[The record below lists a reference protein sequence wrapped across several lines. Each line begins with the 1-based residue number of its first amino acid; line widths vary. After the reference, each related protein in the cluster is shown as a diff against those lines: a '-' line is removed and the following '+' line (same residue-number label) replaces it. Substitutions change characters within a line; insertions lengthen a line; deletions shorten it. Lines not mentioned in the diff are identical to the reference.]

1 MNVCETVNHRSEHF
15 EYFPFDAGSK
25 QTREGA
31 TRLKDAPKK
40 SFSFHQDNR
49 LSPGNYIRDAHT
61 HTTIPPPTDC
71 KVDDQSKWQLTYFE
85 QEIAH
90 LRELV
95 GVGASLEAVQV
106 VVRQDTVA
114 FVPAGE
120 QSVSHDPQQTFAN
133 QRRFLMAVIK
143 KYTQKS

>member
-1 MNVCETVNHRSEHF
+1 M
-15 EYFPFDAGSK
+15 P
-25 QTREGA
+25 
-31 TRLKDAPKK
+31 
-40 SFSFHQDNR
+40 
-49 LSPGNYIRDAHT
+49 PGNYET
-61 HTTIPPPTDC
+61 HGHPPPTA
-71 KVDDQSKWQLTYFE
+71 KTTNQSKRQLTYFE

-120 QSVSHDPQQTFAN
+120 QTVSHDPQQTFAN
-133 QRRFLMAVIK
+133 QRRFLTAVIK
-143 KYTQKS
+143 EKTKIIKTQSISRWH